1 MASPDKINVDVLRKV
16 INGVLDFVEKD
27 LGQKEVEL
35 KQNYYWS
42 IADKVLYAMEKS
54 PEQLDVGSLKD
65 DWDFVLSAS
74 QSADQQ
80 IPIMLIHIAP
90 LLQALS
96 QAVPNY
102 AAPDEA
108 SKTGGGR

>member
-1 MASPDKINVDVLRKV
+1 MASPDGVSIEVLRKS
-16 INGVLDFVEKD
+16 INRIFDFIEKD
-27 LGQKEVEL
+27 LGISEVQL

-42 IADKVLYAMEKS
+42 IADDALYAMEAPPK
-54 PEQLDVGSLKD
+54 QLDVGSLKD

-74 QSADQQ
+74 KDADQQ
-80 IPIMLIHIAP
+80 IPILFIHLAP

-102 AAPDEA
+102 TSPRDTPKE
-108 SKTGGGR
+108 G